1 MQKVPTN
8 SAEAIERFGVKSAS
22 LGTIL
27 PTVALPALGAF
38 AGRRF
43 MPNSDLGGMIG
54 GIAGGV
60 AGQEVKE
67 MVEHHQQARQQQ
79 LAMGV
84 PMGAPYAID
93 STMQDIPSWALQGAS
108 YLRPSLKF
116 SMLLRT
122 LEGKGA

>member
-1 MQKVPTN
+1 MINVPN
-8 SAEAIERFGVKSAS
+8 NAPEAVELFGVKNAS
-22 LGTIL
+22 LATIL
-27 PTVALPALGAF
+27 PTVALPAIGAF

-43 MPNSDLGGMIG
+43 MPNQDIGSMIG

-60 AGQEVKE
+60 AGQEIKE
-67 MVEHHQQARQQQ
+67 LVERQQHQQA
-79 LAMGV
+79 V

-93 STMQDIPSWALQGAS
+93 PSMQDIPPWALQGAS
-108 YLRPSLKF
+108 YLRPSLKL

>member
-1 MQKVPTN
+1 MQTVPTN

-38 AGRRF
+38 AGRRY
-43 MPNSDLGGMIG
+43 MPNSDFGGMIG

-67 MVEHHQQARQQQ
+67 MVERHQRAREQQ

-93 STMQDIPSWALQGAS
+93 PSMQDIPSWALQGAS
-108 YLRPSLKF
+108 YLRPSLKL
-116 SMLLRT
+116 STLLRT